1 MRTEITMS
9 MKNIDRVRRELT
21 MVIQRME
28 TLQRNIDAPYPC
40 CRDVA
45 CALGKLA
52 DDLRAAI
59 VVIENAEH

>member
-1 MRTEITMS
+1 
-9 MKNIDRVRRELT
+9 MKNIDRVRRELN
-21 MVIQRME
+21 MVIHRLE

-45 CALGKLA
+45 CALGTLA

>member
-1 MRTEITMS
+1 MKTGATMS

-21 MVIQRME
+21 MIIQRME
-28 TLQRNIDAPYPC
+28 RLQRNIDAPYAC

-45 CALGKLA
+45 CALGTLA

>member
-1 MRTEITMS
+1 
-9 MKNIDRVRRELT
+9 MKNIDRVRRELN
-21 MVIQRME
+21 MVIHRME
-28 TLQRNIDAPYPC
+28 TLQRNIDAPHAC

-45 CALGKLA
+45 CALGTLA